1 MVSSHGTDP
10 DFSRRLADEHTAQDF
25 AVKELDIR
33 IVWLSCGKQQ
43 ELSRAYLGK
52 EVGKDLSACKAI
64 KIPWTTHPTQEPEH
78 ET

>member
-33 IVWLSCGKQQ
+33 IVWLSCGKKAGTWPRISGQGFVGIQDNFSQ
-43 ELSRAYLGK
+43 EL
-52 EVGKDLSACKAI
+52 EN
-64 KIPWTTHPTQEPEH
+64 